1 MVFKKNTL
9 DDEPFKYRNDLQI
22 KTIRSTITVF
32 LTYIFILILWQYTLS
47 FQSSMYTL
55 MNSCVLVMFIAGTIG
70 LILCAEERL
79 NLLKYTKI
87 TIITYLVLV
96 FVWDMF
102 FKIVVINIAIGS
114 SFGQVDTTLL
124 VTKNVVTSISSIMKI
139 TIPAGYVG
147 WVIKSIGL
155 FRSRTTKKKA
165 MENIRDVRNYNTA
178 KDNGSQNIQ
187 DEIERY

>member
-114 SFGQVDTTLL
+114 SVGQVDTTLL